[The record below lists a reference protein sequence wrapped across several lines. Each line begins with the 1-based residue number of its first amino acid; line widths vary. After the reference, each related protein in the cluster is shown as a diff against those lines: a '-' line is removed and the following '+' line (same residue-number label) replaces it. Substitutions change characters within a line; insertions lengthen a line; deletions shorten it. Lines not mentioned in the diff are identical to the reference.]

1 MKKLISIITACY
13 NEEKNI
19 LGGYERIK
27 NVFSRL
33 PEYDYELIF
42 IDNASTDN
50 SRAVFESLVATDEHV
65 KVLIMSRNFGSNQ
78 PSILAGMRYAKGAC
92 VIIIDGDFQD
102 PPELI
107 PSFIEKWKEGYDV
120 VYGVRKKRKGSILRR
135 IGYTAFYRLFR
146 MLSYIDIP
154 LDAGDTSLIGRK
166 VVDAITSLPEK
177 DVYIRGLR
185 SWVGFRQ
192 TGIEYT
198 RDDRTAGKTSN
209 SFFANFFWAKKAI
222 VNFSYKPLECISRI
236 AIISMLGTCSA
247 AVLYFYWHFKYAT
260 PQGFSTIVLIML
272 FLGSVQL
279 LVLSIIAE
287 YLIRIF
293 HEVKNRPPYIVSE
306 ILQKE
311 RGKQ

>member
-13 NEEKNI
+13 NEEKNVM
-19 LGGYERIK
+19 GGYERIK
-27 NVFSRL
+27 TVFSCL
-33 PEYDYELIF
+33 PEYDYEIIF

-50 SRAVFESLVATDEHV
+50 SRVVFESLVATDEHV

-78 PSILAGMRYAKGAC
+78 PSILAGMRYAQGAC

-107 PSFIEKWKEGYDV
+107 PSFIEKWKKGYDV

-154 LDAGDTSLIGRK
+154 LDAGDTSLMDSK
-166 VVDAITSLPEK
+166 VIKAILSLPEK

-185 SWVGFRQ
+185 SWVGFKQ

-209 SFFANFFWAKKAI
+209 SFFANFSWAKKAI
-222 VNFSYKPLECISRI
+222 VNFSYKPLEFISRI

-247 AVLYFYWHFKYAT
+247 AILYFYWHFKYAA
-260 PQGFSTIVLIML
+260 PKGFSTIVLIML
-272 FLGSVQL
+272 FLGSIQL
-279 LVLSIIAE
+279 LVLSVIAE

-306 ILQKE
+306 FLQKE
-311 RGKQ
+311 KEKP

>member
-1 MKKLISIITACY
+1 VKKLISIITACY

-19 LGGYERIK
+19 IRGYERIDA
-27 NVFSRL
+27 VFSHL
-33 PEYDYELIF
+33 SEYDFELIF

-50 SRAVFESLVATDEHV
+50 SRAVFESLVARDSRV

-78 PSILAGMRYAKGAC
+78 PSILAGMRYAHGAC

-107 PSFIEKWKEGYDV
+107 PSFIEKWKEGNDV
-120 VYGVRKKRKGSILRR
+120 VYGVRKKRKGSIFRR
-135 IGYTAFYRLFR
+135 IGYTCFYRLFR

-154 LDAGDTSLIGRK
+154 LDAGDTSLIDRK
-166 VVDAITSLPEK
+166 VVSVITSLPEK

-185 SWVGFRQ
+185 SWVGFKQ
-192 TGIEYT
+192 TGIEYI

-209 SFFANFFWAKKAI
+209 SFFANFSWAKKAI
-222 VNFSYKPLECISRI
+222 VNFSYKPLEFISRI
-236 AIISMLGTCSA
+236 AVMSMLGTGCA
-247 AVLYFYWHFKYAT
+247 AVLYFYWHFKYGS

-279 LVLSIIAE
+279 LVLSVIAE

-311 RGKQ
+311 KEK